1 MIWTRIRAIDRRGLS
16 FAARFL
22 AFLLLLGAIFE
33 GVPSLFQQ
41 LYMLPVAHVCAALLN
56 LLGLEAALD
65 TTGLTEGF
73 CELLL
78 GRIIYRVTFDCTGIF
93 ALVVFAALTLA
104 FPATWRQRASGLALG
119 VPAIF
124 AFSVLRIGVLGI
136 VAHVRPAWI
145 ALFHVYVMELAT
157 LGFMLFIWLYWLGQG
172 RGG

>member
-1 MIWTRIRAIDRRGLS
+1 MTWTRIRAIDRRGLS

-41 LYMLPVAHVCAALLN
+41 LYMLPVAHVAAALLG

-65 TTGLTEGF
+65 ATGLTDGF
-73 CELLL
+73 CELLV
-78 GRIIYRVTFDCTGIF
+78 GRILYRVTFDCTGIF
-93 ALVVFAALTLA
+93 ALLVFAALTLA
-104 FPATWRQRASGLALG
+104 FPATRRARASGLALG
-119 VPAIF
+119 LPAIF
-124 AFSVLRIGVLGI
+124 AFSVLRIAVLGI

-157 LGFMLFIWLYWLGQG
+157 LGFMLFIWQYWLGQVREG
-172 RGG
+172 